1 MSFIIV
7 LERESCNKDVRRE
20 LFLVVHNL
28 QMDGP
33 FLGSYTGQH
42 YNHCENIIHFA
53 ALVWPGLAVVL
64 PSSVRSNVNI
74 GAELISRSSQSVYS
88 LCLSHS
94 NG

>member
-1 MSFIIV
+1 MRGQIKMSFIIV

-53 ALVWPGLAVVL
+53 AVSDQW
-64 PSSVRSNVNI
+64 SSPALHSSNVNI
-74 GAELISRSSQSVYS
+74 AYTGTQLIS
-88 LCLSHS
+88 
-94 NG
+94 

>member
-1 MSFIIV
+1 MRFIIV

-53 ALVWPGLAVVL
+53 APAWLLCCSTLHSPQY
-64 PSSVRSNVNI
+64 NVNI
-74 GAELISRSSQSVYS
+74 ATQLIS
-88 LCLSHS
+88 
-94 NG
+94 

>member
-1 MSFIIV
+1 MILV
-7 LERESCNKDVRRE
+7 ERESCNKDVRGE

-53 ALVWPGLAVVL
+53 ALALAVVL
-64 PSSVRSNVNI
+64 LLSSP
-74 GAELISRSSQSVYS
+74 L
-88 LCLSHS
+88 
-94 NG
+94 

>member
-53 ALVWPGLAVVL
+53 LEALPVVL
-64 PSSVRSNVNI
+64 VP
-74 GAELISRSSQSVYS
+74 ALQ
-88 LCLSHS
+88 CPQ
-94 NG
+94 

>member
-1 MSFIIV
+1 MILV
-7 LERESCNKDVRRE
+7 ERESCNKDVRGE

-53 ALVWPGLAVVL
+53 ALAWPGCCVA
-64 PSSVRSNVNI
+64 PQSSVLSNVNI
-74 GAELISRSSQSVYS
+74 ATQLIS
-88 LCLSHS
+88 
-94 NG
+94 